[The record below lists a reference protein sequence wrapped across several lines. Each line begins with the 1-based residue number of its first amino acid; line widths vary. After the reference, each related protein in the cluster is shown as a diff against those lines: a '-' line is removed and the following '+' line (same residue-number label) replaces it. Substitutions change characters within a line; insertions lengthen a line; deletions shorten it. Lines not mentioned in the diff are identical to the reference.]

1 MSNWSD
7 SNDNLF
13 SSSLASYLDRKIIIL
28 LRDGRELLGTF
39 RSFDQYANIVLEGT
53 SERVIVGNLCCDIP
67 LGLYIVR
74 GENVMLIG
82 QRESNK
88 EELPP
93 HMTCVSETEI
103 KRAQKAD
110 KNAEEL
116 KGSTRRRM
124 EFLDFD

>member
-7 SNDNLF
+7 SNDYLF
-13 SSSLASYLDRKIIIL
+13 SSSLASYLD
-28 LRDGRELLGTF
+28 T
-39 RSFDQYANIVLEGT
+39 NIVLEGT
-53 SERVIVGNLCCDIP
+53 KERVIVGNLYCDIS

-82 QRESNK
+82 QRESDE

-93 HMTCVSETEI
+93 HMTCVSEIEI
-103 KRAQKAD
+103 QRVQKAD

-124 EFLDFD
+124 EFIDFD

>member
-7 SNDNLF
+7 SNDYLF
-13 SSSLASYLDRKIIIL
+13 SSSLASYLDGKIIIL
-28 LRDGRELLGTF
+28 LRDGRELLGTL

-53 SERVIVGNLCCDIP
+53 KERVIVGNLYCDIS

-82 QRESNK
+82 QRESDE

-93 HMTCVSETEI
+93 HMTCVSEIEI
-103 KRAQKAD
+103 KRVQKAD

-124 EFLDFD
+124 EFIDFD

>member
-1 MSNWSD
+1 MSNWPQSD
-7 SNDNLF
+7 NNLF
-13 SSSLASYLDRKIIIL
+13 SSSLASYLDRKILIL
-28 LRDGRELLGTF
+28 LRDGREFLGTF
-39 RSFDQYANIVLEGT
+39 RSFDQYANIVLEDT
-53 SERVIVGNLCCDIP
+53 SEREMVGNLYCDIP

-82 QRESNK
+82 ERESNE

-93 HMTCVSETEI
+93 YMTSVSAAEI

-110 KNAEEL
+110 KGAM
-116 KGSTRRRM
+116 RRKM

>member
-7 SNDNLF
+7 SDDNLF
-13 SSSLASYLDRKIIIL
+13 SSSLASYLDRKILIL

-39 RSFDQYANIVLEGT
+39 RSFDQYANIVLDGT
-53 SERVIVGNLCCDIP
+53 SERVMVGNLYCDIP

-82 QRESNK
+82 EQEFDE
-88 EELPP
+88 EELTP
-93 HMTCVSETEI
+93 HMTRVSS
-103 KRAQKAD
+103 KRK
-110 KNAEEL
+110 L
-116 KGSTRRRM
+116 KGRTRMRRIKGSRRM